1 MMFRFSSVSLCD
13 AKATSVAAEHNS
25 SATTSMCNGHS
36 LGAMSITMQPSVIQQ
51 KLFSKRRHLRQAMWP
66 SSLSPTICT
75 PSSVAKVG
83 VRNFLNRENSDKWKM
98 SAAFATHIQLLK
110 CCWEQR
116 HSCLQAKGSIRY
128 ARLQALKSSRHYHC
142 LKQSTWQADAFPICL
157 KKRLF
162 TELEVSQVC
171 LLVLNPMH
179 HTQAMP
185 LMFRQFTSEPS

>member
-98 SAAFATHIQLLK
+98 SAAFCYSNPA
-110 CCWEQR
+110 
-116 HSCLQAKGSIRY
+116 
-128 ARLQALKSSRHYHC
+128 
-142 LKQSTWQADAFPICL
+142 
-157 KKRLF
+157 
-162 TELEVSQVC
+162 LEVLLGTAPQLSPGKRVHQVC
-171 LLVLNPMH
+171 KAAGPKIQPSLSLSQTKHLAGRCFPN
-179 HTQAMP
+179 
-185 LMFRQFTSEPS
+185 LSEKETFH